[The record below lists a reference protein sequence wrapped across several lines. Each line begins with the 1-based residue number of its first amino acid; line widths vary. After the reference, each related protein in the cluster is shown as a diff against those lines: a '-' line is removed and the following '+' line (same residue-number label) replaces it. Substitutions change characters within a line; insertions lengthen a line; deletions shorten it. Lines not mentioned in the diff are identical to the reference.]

1 MPKSVEYIRQRYAVL
16 SKLLEK
22 EFSEEVDNDKKA
34 DTISANQAMTERLN
48 AFRRDKKQAD

>member
-1 MPKSVEYIRQRYAVL
+1 MPRTVDYIRQRYAVL

-34 DTISANQAMTERLN
+34 DT
-48 AFRRDKKQAD
+48 